1 MTMPNR
7 LMRQLATL
15 RRLPA
20 SQLLATLVLRNT
32 VPFLGTAGLRF
43 IAAEPDYASLA
54 LDDRRRV
61 RNHIGG
67 VHAAAA
73 ALLAEA
79 TSGLALS
86 CHLPD
91 GAVPLLTH
99 MHIDYTQRM
108 HGGLLATARLDE
120 ATRSRVTTDPRGET
134 EILVEVQDQSGASP
148 LVARLTWAWRPGKRS
163 KQEKSH
169 DAHQAL

>member
-1 MTMPNR
+1 MTTPNR

-15 RRLPA
+15 RKLPG
-20 SQLLATLVLRNT
+20 SQLLTTLVLRNT

-43 IAAEPDYASLA
+43 IAAEPEYASLA
-54 LDDRRRV
+54 LANRRRV
-61 RNHIGG
+61 HNHIGG
-67 VHAAAA
+67 VHACAA

-91 GAVPLLTH
+91 GRVPLLTH

-108 HGGLLATARLDE
+108 RGGLLATARIDE
-120 ATRSRVTTDPRGET
+120 AAQARVLTDPRGET
-134 EILVEVQDQSGASP
+134 EIVVEVQDQSGASP
-148 LVARLTWAWRPGKRS
+148 LVARLTWAWRPTKKNEQDQPR
-163 KQEKSH
+163 H
-169 DAHQAL
+169 AHQAV